1 MRRNFPGPM
10 LAMIVLGV
18 CLAGFVPAVNAA
30 DQCTAATLTGNYG
43 FTLAGFVKDH
53 GKTVPFAGAGL
64 ATTDGQG
71 NAAVTHTISRDGNIV
86 TFPWTGTYVVNP
98 DCTGSATSTSGGPNL
113 SFVIVRGGE
122 EFMGMATDAG
132 ATWTINFKKQ

>member
-1 MRRNFPGPM
+1 MRRNS
-10 LAMIVLGV
+10 LTLVLSTILFGS
-18 CLAGFVPAVNAA
+18 CLAVFVPAVDAA
-30 DQCTAATLTGNYG
+30 DQCTAATLTGNYA

-71 NAAVTHTISRDGNIV
+71 NASVTHTISRDGNIV

-113 SFVIVRGGE
+113 SFVIVRGGD

-132 ATWTINFKKQ
+132 ATWTIDFKKQ